1 MRLDQSVQSI
11 GDTRLRMSQED
22 AEYTSFKIEQ
32 RKLMEEKVQAQKRIE
47 SLKREYDFIFKLK
60 PSEVNDVLM
69 KKAEYAAIRIQRNF
83 RERRQRRLL
92 IEQQRHGYILDLEPE
107 KTEAELKA
115 LREEKERLERKR
127 QRLHQEHRD
136 YFLDDITEEQR
147 KDLRERLQAIWRHS
161 RSGEGYD
168 YYDSVHESY
177 VPRNMQFNEAYRAN
191 ELRRLDAHQKL
202 IESEIMVDYLKII
215 SDQELEEAK
224 KPSTIGDTK
233 IEVEQNEHLAATKAE
248 KRIRG
253 IRQWGELNEEITRDV
268 LNDARKAHRDKLE
281 NYRKR
286 KDWEALIE
294 EDEIDM
300 EGDRLLSEI
309 KNYKS
314 EHAYN
319 TAFYS

>member
-1 MRLDQSVQSI
+1 
-11 GDTRLRMSQED
+11 
-22 AEYTSFKIEQ
+22 
-32 RKLMEEKVQAQKRIE
+32 
-47 SLKREYDFIFKLK
+47 
-60 PSEVNDVLM
+60 
-69 KKAEYAAIRIQRNF
+69 
-83 RERRQRRLL
+83 
-92 IEQQRHGYILDLEPE
+92 
-107 KTEAELKA
+107 
-115 LREEKERLERKR
+115 
-127 QRLHQEHRD
+127 
-136 YFLDDITEEQR
+136 
-147 KDLRERLQAIWRHS
+147 
-161 RSGEGYD
+161 
-168 YYDSVHESY
+168 
-177 VPRNMQFNEAYRAN
+177 
-191 ELRRLDAHQKL
+191 
-202 IESEIMVDYLKII
+202 MVDYLKII